1 MSNPYGDAKRP
12 RSGASRPK
20 LNGAVWQRTRTAVRR
35 RDGNRCVDCGS
46 SDRLSVHHI
55 VPARLGGADSMANHH
70 AVCPLPPTNRGAPA
84 THRGEFRSQPL
95 QSRWVRLVTRRRHRS
110 NAGPVLSS
118 LVTHPHSLF

>member
-35 RDGNRCVDCGS
+35 RDGNRCVDSGS

-55 VPARLGGADSMANHH
+55 VPARLGGADSMANLTTLCVRCHRQTEAH
-70 AVCPLPPTNRGAPA
+70 LRRTEANSGA
-84 THRGEFRSQPL
+84 S
-95 QSRWVRLVTRRRHRS
+95 RS
-110 NAGPVLSS
+110 NRDGCVWLPDDGTDRMRGPFSRVW
-118 LVTHPHSLF
+118 